1 MPKGTEHGRSE
12 KKKAKYSLKEKRL
25 RKKEK
30 KQRVGVTPE
39 LVIHEDFNI

>member
-1 MPKGTEHGRSE
+1 MPKGTEHGRNE

-30 KQRVGVTPE
+30 KQHSVETPE
-39 LVIHEDFNI
+39 VISHEDFNI

>member
-12 KKKAKYSLKEKRL
+12 RKKAKLNLKEKRL

-30 KQRVGVTPE
+30 KQKGIVQ
-39 LVIHEDFNI
+39 DFVSHDDFIA